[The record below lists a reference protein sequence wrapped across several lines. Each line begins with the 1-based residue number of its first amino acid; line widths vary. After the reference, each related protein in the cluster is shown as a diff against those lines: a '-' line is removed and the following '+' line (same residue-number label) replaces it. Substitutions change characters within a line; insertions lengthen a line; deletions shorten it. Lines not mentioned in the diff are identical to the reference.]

1 VSAVGGTRA
10 ERRVPGT
17 QILATVLAVLLGAC
31 SASPAQTTADD
42 ARPKLPAATLGILGQ
57 DEQVETTSWQGQPTV
72 VNFWATW
79 CAFCVEEMPD
89 FQTVADD
96 MDGRVRFVGVDREDR
111 VEEALELARRTGV
124 TYTLVE
130 DPDGAFFGAVSGRGM
145 PTTLFVDAD
154 GTVVYA
160 HAGPLTQGRLRE
172 LIAEH
177 FGVET

>member
-1 VSAVGGTRA
+1 MSAAGSTRA
-10 ERRVPGT
+10 TRRVPGT
-17 QILATVLAVLLGAC
+17 PILATVLAVLLGAC
-31 SASPAQTTADD
+31 AASPTQTTADS
-42 ARPKLPAATLGILGQ
+42 ASPGLPAVTLGILGQ
-57 DEQVETTSWQGQPTV
+57 DEQVETTSWEGQPTV

-96 MDGRVRFVGVDREDR
+96 VGARVRFVGVDREDR

-130 DPDGAFFGAVSGRGM
+130 DPDGAFFRAVSGRGM
-145 PTTLFVDAD
+145 PTTLFVAAD

-160 HAGPLTQGRLRE
+160 HAGPLSERRLRE
-172 LIAEH
+172 LITEH